1 MAKKTT
7 RTDQIKLAL
16 EQLLR
21 DEQVQ
26 GHLRTAATRLQEAT
40 ARATSRR
47 PSKAATDKK
56 VYAKVREAAM
66 SLTQAARSLRGRP
79 EPKRRGRKAA
89 VAAGAAALAGGG
101 AVALKKRGN
110 RPDFQPAESFTNE
123 APVVTPVRPPV
134 GA

>member
-7 RTDQIKLAL
+7 RADQVKLVL

-21 DEQVQ
+21 DEEVQ
-26 GHLRTAATRLQEAT
+26 GHLRTAATRLQEAM

-47 PSKAATDKK
+47 PSKAAADRQ
-56 VYAKVREAAM
+56 VYAKVREAAI

-79 EPKRRGRKAA
+79 EPKRRGRK
-89 VAAGAAALAGGG
+89 VALAGGAAALAGGG

-110 RPDFQPAESFTNE
+110 RAHFQPAESFTNDAR
-123 APVVTPVRPPV
+123 APTPVPPPV